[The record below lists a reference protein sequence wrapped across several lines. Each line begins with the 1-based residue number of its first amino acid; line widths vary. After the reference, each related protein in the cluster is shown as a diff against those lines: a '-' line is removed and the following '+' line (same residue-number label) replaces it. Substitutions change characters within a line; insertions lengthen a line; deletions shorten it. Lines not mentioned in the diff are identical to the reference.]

1 VFGRRKAKTH
11 GQMMRT
17 ELNEGLGH
25 LLQAAAHAAGGMGAA
40 VGPKWDTA
48 RGHLPPTIG
57 KAGHLAAQ
65 GIDTT
70 MAAFAPLLEAARTGA
85 ETATRKARKAG
96 KYKAG
101 TKESGMSRKR
111 TTMLVGLLAA
121 GAAAGAAGAMVARR
135 RNRAK
140 WDEYERQGIQSARE
154 GAKSM
159 LDSARSTMEAGAQK
173 LAGAT
178 ERAQDAV
185 SGWSDNAEG
194 SLASTK
200 DTANLFADQAA
211 QATEHGKS
219 KADQFADK
227 AATISKNSRS

>member
-1 VFGRRKAKTH
+1 
-11 GQMMRT
+11 MRA
-17 ELNEGLGH
+17 ELNEGLDH
-25 LLQAAAHAAGGMGAA
+25 LRQAAAHAAGGMGAA
-40 VGPKWDTA
+40 VGPKWDSA
-48 RGHLPPTIG
+48 KGHLPPTIG
-57 KAGHLAAQ
+57 KARYLAAN

-85 ETATRKARKAG
+85 ETATKKARKAG

-159 LDSARSTMEAGAQK
+159 LDNARSTMDAGAQRI
-173 LAGAT
+173 AGTA
-178 ERAQDAV
+178 ERAKDAV
-185 SGWSDNAEG
+185 SSWTDSPDSGH
-194 SLASTK
+194 ASTK
-200 DTANLFADQAA
+200 ETANLFADQNA
-211 QATEHGKS
+211 QGAHSATEPGKS
-219 KADQFADK
+219 KTDQFADK

>member
-1 VFGRRKAKTH
+1 
-11 GQMMRT
+11 MMRA

-25 LLQAAAHAAGGMGAA
+25 LWQAAAHAAGGMGAA
-40 VGPKWDTA
+40 VGPKWDSA
-48 RGHLPPTIG
+48 KGNIPPGIG
-57 KAGHLAAQ
+57 KARHLAAH
-65 GIDTT
+65 GLDTT

-85 ETATRKARKAG
+85 ETATKKARKTG
-96 KYKAG
+96 KIKAG

-154 GAKSM
+154 SAKSM
-159 LDSARSTMEAGAQK
+159 LDTARSTMDAGAQRI
-173 LAGAT
+173 AGTA
-178 ERAQDAV
+178 ERASQAV
-185 SGWSDNAEG
+185 SGWTDSGEG
-194 SLASTK
+194 AHASTK
-200 DTANLFADQAA
+200 ETANLFADQTA
-211 QATEHGKS
+211 QAMEHGKS
-219 KADQFADK
+219 KTDQFADK

>member
-1 VFGRRKAKTH
+1 
-11 GQMMRT
+11 
-17 ELNEGLGH
+17 
-25 LLQAAAHAAGGMGAA
+25 MGAT
-40 VGPKWDTA
+40 VGPKWDSA
-48 RGHLPPTIG
+48 KGHLPPGIG
-57 KAGHLAAQ
+57 KARHLAAH
-65 GIDTT
+65 GLDTT
-70 MAAFAPLLEAARTGA
+70 MAAFAPLLEAARDGA
-85 ETATRKARKAG
+85 TSATRKARKAG

-159 LDSARSTMEAGAQK
+159 LDTARSTVDASAQRIAGTA
-173 LAGAT
+173 
-178 ERAQDAV
+178 ERAGQAV
-185 SGWSDNAEG
+185 SSWTDSARESADSG
-194 SLASTK
+194 LASTK
-200 DTANLFADQAA
+200 ETANLFADQTAQGAGTTAA
-211 QATEHGKS
+211 RAGDAIEHGKS
-219 KADQFADK
+219 KTDQFADK